1 MKMEA
6 PPPSP
11 ASPVKKS
18 RSKKEKVTGSSASNF
33 KVVKLVWEDAVAMGE
48 WQSHSDLPESLNTC
62 STIGYLVKENKQF
75 YYVSSTV
82 SLDNTEPDT
91 VHINATMCIPKKWV
105 KKAIQVNLEEL
116 NVTKD

>member
-1 MKMEA
+1 MKTEA
-6 PPPSP
+6 PHPSP

-33 KVVKLVWEDAVAMGE
+33 KVVKLVWEDAVAYGE
-48 WQSHSDLPESLNTC
+48 WKSHDDLPDKLNTC
-62 STIGYLVKENKQF
+62 STIGYLVKETKDF
-75 YYVSSTV
+75 YFVSSTV
-82 SLDNTEPDT
+82 SLDDELPDT
-91 VHINATMCIPKKWV
+91 IHINATMGIPKKWV